1 MPDNNDQPQERGNT
15 AERNS
20 PKDDSS
26 EGNPPAAGEFPV
38 SEEEG
43 GTPVIIDTTDGREGA
58 WQGQE

>member
-1 MPDNNDQPQERGNT
+1 MPNNNDQPQESGNT

-20 PKDDSS
+20 PKEDSS
-26 EGNPPAAGEFPV
+26 GNPPAAGEFPV